1 MHSNTENLVCKP
13 STFTPSRCCGR
24 PLLMRSFQTAKRKSK
39 HASRLHLFHEFQD
52 ICRHREL
59 SHINLYVDRDVENS
73 FLLILRGLAKKREL
87 PNEERRSMPKNSYH
101 HPSLHNLFH
110 LAENVPPYT
119 TDRPR
124 DLPLRYLKT
133 FLFAI
138 CSRVE
143 NYTATAPF
151 YPVIPSDQY

>member
-73 FLLILRGLAKKREL
+73 FLLILRGLAKKREATKRR
-87 PNEERRSMPKNSYH
+87 EEVNAKKFLS
-101 HPSLHNLFH
+101 PSILAQPISLGRKCPTLYDGSSARPSSSLFV
-110 LAENVPPYT
+110 AE
-119 TDRPR
+119 
-124 DLPLRYLKT
+124 
-133 FLFAI
+133 
-138 CSRVE
+138 
-143 NYTATAPF
+143 
-151 YPVIPSDQY
+151 